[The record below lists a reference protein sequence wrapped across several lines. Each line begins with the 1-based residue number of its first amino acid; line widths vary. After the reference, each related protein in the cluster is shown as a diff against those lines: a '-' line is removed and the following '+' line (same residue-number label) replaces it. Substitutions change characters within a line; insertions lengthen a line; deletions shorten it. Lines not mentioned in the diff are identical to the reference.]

1 MRFELTSRHL
11 DITPALRRLVNT
23 KLAKLERLLNDSAV
37 SARAVL
43 TREKY
48 RLQADITLHARGEKF
63 LHGIGSSAAWETSVE
78 QAVDKIAQQAAKV
91 KGKWQERKRRG
102 GRRGASAGEPI
113 ESAATGGAPAS
124 AGRARPATSGGRPER
139 VEVRPRMPRV
149 FRSSRVA
156 VRSMSVAEAVRT
168 IDARSDDLVVFRDAE
183 RSSISVLYRRNG
195 ELTLVETTGD

>member
-48 RLQADITLHARGEKF
+48 RFQADITLHARGEKF
-63 LHGIGSSAAWETSVE
+63 LHGVGSSAAWETSVE
-78 QAVDKIAQQAAKV
+78 QAVDKIAQQAATV

-102 GRRGASAGEPI
+102 AKRGAAGSEAV
-113 ESAATGGAPAS
+113 ESG
-124 AGRARPATSGGRPER
+124 AGRGRPGTAGRQRSVTTAARPER
-139 VEVRPRMPRV
+139 VEARPRMPRI
-149 FRSSRVA
+149 FRSSRQPL
-156 VRSMSVAEAVRT
+156 RSMSVAEAVRT
-168 IDARSDDLVVFRDAE
+168 IDARSDDLVVFQDPE

>member
-11 DITPALRRLVNT
+11 EITPALRRLVNT

-48 RLQADITLHARGEKF
+48 RLQADITLHARGENF
-63 LHGIGSSAAWETSVE
+63 LHGVGSSATWETSVE

-102 GRRGASAGEPI
+102 ARRGARAGGPI
-113 ESAATGGAPAS
+113 ESVATLGAPA
-124 AGRARPATSGGRPER
+124 AGGRVRPAATSGRPES
-139 VEVRPRMPRV
+139 VEARPRMPRI
-149 FRSSRVA
+149 FRSSRQA
-156 VRSMSVAEAVRT
+156 VMSMSVAEAVRT